1 MVVNSSEDKEGGG
14 GGGGEKFESINK
26 PEKLNSSL
34 EGGMLN

>member
-1 MVVNSSEDKEGGG
+1 MVVNSSEDKE
-14 GGGGEKFESINK
+14 GGGEKFESINK